1 MEGINRYVDVN
12 FDQPMSNYVPL
23 PLDTLYK
30 LGKDADKTYEDT
42 LKDLDSGRDPLSK
55 LKLRTSVKVYDP
67 SVEGGVRDAAIDFED
82 QKANY
87 LDYINKQKQ
96 MIVDDYI
103 KDKDSAKF
111 RQRASKLK
119 GDVTSIYNDL
129 ASKSAIVDKI
139 DKHNAEIEKQQDPS
153 LKEFLRNKELEY
165 NTGYYNQYQQGK
177 LNDYSSYNAA
187 KDTDRAKEVKEFFGS
202 LGEEVQQMYAS
213 PTGDGYIRT
222 KYLEGRTK
230 DKIRNTFDSW
240 FENSTVKADMDLELN
255 DLFARTGMNPKAKR
269 KVKVDGKEV
278 EVTNYDYFRNQQ
290 MDQALDMAYGFSTSK
305 GHEDLK
311 SDATALRAMD
321 KKDELDSYKYLPV
334 YEGNIDKVP
343 TNNKQALQAV
353 GIDSP
358 NIDDDGSVKTSDIQ
372 NISKEDI
379 KYHIDRAKKF
389 MEDYNNGKLNDQDM
403 LVYGKSYLNTLNKI
417 NNNDLKDRYAE
428 KFKGLVKSGFEYGL
442 LTDEKGKANY
452 RMPDGK
458 FNFLKL
464 EADLVELGKNINT
477 SSSNVMG
484 LEANFIPDLNRTYLG
499 ETKTDVNGNTIFEK
513 ASMLQKVAIYEQGDP
528 NSASK
533 IRQEGVDKLA
543 QNGSFVG
550 FDFND
555 PNLGAATI
563 TATKGK
569 GDIEP
574 KLYTAILPD
583 VNLKNSMAPVHKFTQ
598 DINKTLNNK
607 LSPEDKKLNYLK
619 ALEKISDLAVQINSS
634 NISDDDK
641 KNIITQLNNSFNNIS
656 SNTRGTVYGT
666 TFDGKY
672 TLIGS
677 SSIKD
682 GIPVKNVL
690 RIDNESGQFEEV
702 SLGDVQY
709 EESAAIQLKH
719 APGYS
724 KKAPGYEPKYQTYT
738 DRE

>member
-67 SVEGGVRDAAIDFED
+67 NVEGGVRDAAIDFED

-177 LNDYSSYNAA
+177 LNDYSSYNTA
-187 KDTDRAKEVKEFFGS
+187 KYTDRAKEVKEFFGS

-290 MDQALDMAYGFSTSK
+290 MNQALDMAYGFSTSK

-321 KKDELDSYKYLPV
+321 KKDAED
-334 YEGNIDKVP
+334 YETSSVTGAPSTVSVEKALSDAGLAGVFDDQGNIKFEKGLSIQGDPYSSLPSISMKSGDPIKVGQEAGKKIAVIA
-343 TNNKQALQAV
+343 NKL
-353 GIDSP
+353 GINADP
-358 NIDDDGSVKTSDIQ
+358 KSVYNYFV
-372 NISKEDI
+372 NISKQASTTTELHPSTQKAITENLFGENTDI
-379 KYHIDRAKKF
+379 SNMEFYPQGAENANDKATSEIVNVIANNSSSRGLDYYSKNGTGFKLTVTPKDGNKASGVDVAYIAIPKDITLQRETKPINDISVGAINYAKTGDIDPARNINGNDLDFELANKFNLPKGSGNRMKKAI
-389 MEDYNNGKLNDQDM
+389 E
-403 LVYGKSYLNTLNKI
+403 NKI
-417 NNNDLKDRYAE
+417 KTDFSKDSKMISSSYEIR
-428 KFKGLVKSGFEYGL
+428 KDGTMFIRGVTQLPDNRHMVVEYEVDADG
-442 LTDEKGKANY
+442 N
-452 RMPDGK
+452 GK
-458 FNFLKL
+458 FNNIKSLNEVQQENTKYLETKGVLK
-464 EADLVELGKNINT
+464 KYNT
-477 SSSNVMG
+477 SLQQKIKPSS
-484 LEANFIPDLNRTYLG
+484 
-499 ETKTDVNGNTIFEK
+499 VNN
-513 ASMLQKVAIYEQGDP
+513 
-528 NSASK
+528 
-533 IRQEGVDKLA
+533 
-543 QNGSFVG
+543 NG
-550 FDFND
+550 
-555 PNLGAATI
+555 
-563 TATKGK
+563 
-569 GDIEP
+569 
-574 KLYTAILPD
+574 
-583 VNLKNSMAPVHKFTQ
+583 
-598 DINKTLNNK
+598 
-607 LSPEDKKLNYLK
+607 
-619 ALEKISDLAVQINSS
+619 
-634 NISDDDK
+634 
-641 KNIITQLNNSFNNIS
+641 
-656 SNTRGTVYGT
+656 
-666 TFDGKY
+666 
-672 TLIGS
+672 
-677 SSIKD
+677 
-682 GIPVKNVL
+682 
-690 RIDNESGQFEEV
+690 
-702 SLGDVQY
+702 
-709 EESAAIQLKH
+709 
-719 APGYS
+719 
-724 KKAPGYEPKYQTYT
+724 
-738 DRE
+738 